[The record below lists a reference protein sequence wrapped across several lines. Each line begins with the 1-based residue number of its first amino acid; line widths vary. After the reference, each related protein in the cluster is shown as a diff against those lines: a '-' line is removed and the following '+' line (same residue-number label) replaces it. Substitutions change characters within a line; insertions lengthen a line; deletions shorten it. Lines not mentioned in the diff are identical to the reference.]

1 MSAVGPGCKF
11 QMKGRMKKLILM
23 LLSLVVIVGC
33 TSESNQPAAK
43 PEPNELLTG
52 RSAFQKLFVAA
63 RGWAGDVRPY
73 QLQSQVVGDNKGKDG
88 KAAVWRAAFASASMR
103 GSKPYTWSGVDSPD
117 APSRGVSPG
126 TQDAYSPGNDFDI
139 QFLKVDSDKA
149 FEVAQ
154 KHGGDKVLEKSPDT
168 PVSYMLDW
176 NRSGN
181 NLVWHVI
188 YGNSRNEAKLVVDSD
203 ATTGEFIR
211 KE

>member
-1 MSAVGPGCKF
+1 
-11 QMKGRMKKLILM
+11 MKKFTLM
-23 LLSLVVIVGC
+23 LLALVVIAGC
-33 TSESNQPAAK
+33 TSDSSQPAPK
-43 PEPNELLTG
+43 TEPTELLTG

-103 GSKPYTWSGVDSPD
+103 GSKPYTWSGLDSPD

-126 TQDAYSPGNDFDI
+126 TQDLYTPGNDFDI
-139 QFLKVDSDKA
+139 QFLKIDSDKA
-149 FEVAQ
+149 LEVAQ
-154 KHGGDKVLEKSPDT
+154 KHGGDKLLEKSPDT
-168 PVSYMLDW
+168 PVSYLLDW
-176 NRSGN
+176 NRSGG

-188 YGNSRNEAKLVVDSD
+188 YGNSRNDAKLVVDVD